1 MLFRVLAYMI
11 GSILLIS
18 LLRSVIGAVLRFA
31 SGLAMGQAQAGRGPN
46 PSPRPRK
53 APTGEP
59 LKRDPVCGTFVA
71 PSIAV
76 AATKD
81 GQTYYFCSPQCRD
94 KFAA

>member
-1 MLFRVLAYMI
+1 MFRVLAYMI

-18 LLRSVIGAVLRFA
+18 LLRSVIGAVMRFA
-31 SGLAMGQAQAGRGPN
+31 SGMMMGQAQAGQGPQA
-46 PSPRPRK
+46 SPRPRK

-71 PSIAV
+71 PSVAV
-76 AATKD
+76 AATKG
-81 GQTYYFCSPQCRD
+81 GQTYYFCSAECRD